1 MTGQRTEDIGQTF
14 KLSNAALVVFGEWVW
29 YNRHMFHRHIIE
41 SEKLSSVAI
50 DDIIDRGGVS
60 DWRELKAR
68 ADADASLLMKIV
80 RVCAAK
86 IADPYAQRYHLW
98 NRYAKRALA

>member
-1 MTGQRTEDIGQTF
+1 
-14 KLSNAALVVFGEWVW
+14 
-29 YNRHMFHRHIIE
+29 MFHRHLNE
-41 SEKLSSVAI
+41 GQNPSLAAI

-68 ADADASLLMKIV
+68 ADADSSLIEKIL

-86 IADPYAQRYHLW
+86 VADPYAQRYHLW
-98 NRYAKRALA
+98 NYYAKRALA

>member
-1 MTGQRTEDIGQTF
+1 
-14 KLSNAALVVFGEWVW
+14 
-29 YNRHMFHRHIIE
+29 MFHRHIIE
-41 SEKLSSVAI
+41 SEIPSLAAI
-50 DDIIDRGGVS
+50 DDIIYRGGVE

-68 ADADASLLMKIV
+68 VDADTSLVAKVL

-98 NRYAKRALA
+98 DYYAKRALA

>member
-1 MTGQRTEDIGQTF
+1 
-14 KLSNAALVVFGEWVW
+14 
-29 YNRHMFHRHIIE
+29 MFHRHIIE
-41 SEKLSSVAI
+41 SGSPSLAAI
-50 DDIIDRGGVS
+50 DDIIDRGGVL
-60 DWRELKAR
+60 DWRALKAQ
-68 ADADASLLMKIV
+68 ADADSSLIGKIL

>member
-1 MTGQRTEDIGQTF
+1 M
-14 KLSNAALVVFGEWVW
+14 V
-29 YNRHMFHRHIIE
+29 HRHIIE
-41 SEKLSSVAI
+41 SEKPSLAAI

-68 ADADASLLMKIV
+68 ADSDSSLRVKIIK
-80 RVCAAK
+80 VCAAR

-98 NRYAKRALA
+98 NYYAERALA